1 MTDFEK
7 LIYINLQIENNKEDL
22 NPVRGFKLYLFEALY
37 SIQQF
42 HGRYQFWDILFT
54 IFEFVQLMAFPMDKI
69 FDESWGNHWVK
80 TLGNSFRYSQ
90 LIFLWKG
97 TSFFIITYVFVCIC
111 IIILISLFF
120 YVLIKSTSFAS
131 VHIIKF
137 LVLMFQMQTVLNIPF
152 LRTLFSTIFC
162 ENDFLEVSPEIK
174 CQSGIHI
181 FLIVLSVILIIIYK
195 LIIILFHSTLYE
207 FGVQPN
213 KLKSGYTSSN
223 EVILD
228 FFKLILIIIYQ
239 LISHKMI
246 LAIAT
251 LLFSIILLIHFLVM
265 QPYSSEFTMKLYLS
279 LYSLFCWSCVICIGS
294 ILLQNS
300 NFRSGIVL
308 LIIGY
313 PLLLIII
320 NLQEWEFS
328 IDKYFSLYL
337 SNSRGGYNSLLEI
350 EYFLKLEDSLAE
362 KLKTRE
368 FKILFSY
375 ITDYEDKCTDQNCHL
390 KNFMKIP
397 FKPENFE
404 SLRILLL
411 QHAELLYKQSILKH
425 SNNIKLR
432 IGYILFLFK
441 KLNKKLKGK
450 NEIILLDKFETN
462 FECSFLIYKLKKY
475 IEDTFSDKEEIKTE
489 NNNENLSQVVSSK
502 EASKKIKSV
511 IENIITKY
519 VSLWNIMLIH
529 DWNKSDHLIKM
540 NHLGEDIKFLNKEL
554 NQNIKSLEGWNLL
567 DQETMKI
574 YIKYLKEII
583 NHNEKAHSFI
593 NKISENEQNKHQY
606 DEINLYELNYKE
618 MSKNEEYKYI
628 IINFP
633 QNKIINVSFPVCK
646 IFGYAK
652 EELTG
657 RALDILFPEIYNP
670 CRKLL
675 FQNKIEIYKKKLLI
689 HNKKI
694 NSETW
699 MDNTFGIDKSKFLI
713 SVKIKWFITSLDDE
727 KIYGIGN
734 IFQENKKLINDKDQ
748 ETVYILTDRNLII
761 QNFTSNAQKMLHL
774 NQNYTINDSNISN
787 FITELNDNM
796 INEFKSKN
804 EKEESNISQVKN
816 RDSRRT
822 TRFIKSDFFLK
833 KYNYLGQNTSKIIH
847 WKTDEIIKENNDLKN
862 SKNENINEVSSL
874 SVKSAKN
881 GNSSENLTFLDK
893 NKVIDNKKNTAPLIN
908 KGINFTGIYNLDSNR
923 FKNFKGIKAK
933 DSNKNLLKQKEL
945 IFNMLIKEAKFNE
958 RKVGYIFILRPY
970 MNKEGGKNI
979 NINEGIKDLMSS
991 QDNMKIM
998 NSSDISLMSFADD
1011 RKMNNNPQSPFNLN
1025 IQNNDK
1031 FIQNFCKEKENQFS
1045 FDINDMTY
1053 KQFKYNPKEK
1063 SSFYEELKE
1072 KAIKKI
1078 SDVKKNLQNDE
1089 GEEEE
1094 EEESSEYTSDEN
1106 NSNSSMNSSK
1116 LVKENQPSSN
1126 KENKKVTEE
1135 IKENTINKEKTISTK
1150 KITSNK
1156 NLITDN
1162 LGQNNSNNI
1171 QETNK
1176 KKQDDFYHVNFSK
1189 ISYYVFNYTTGFAEL
1204 QKNQNHKISHVTYL
1218 INAEKEKLKHS
1229 NSRFIINAK
1238 LMKGRK
1244 KGSTNKKDEENEI
1257 NSYHITSMRLKE
1269 IYRALSSK
1277 KMEKSIFKM
1286 FLSSIIIF
1294 ILMIATGVVNIII
1307 YYYLKNTI
1315 YSIFILIEK
1324 SDNLYQNL
1332 LFENSLVKELL
1343 MINNPFYT
1351 NTLNSNKSLYYDQI
1365 SKMLYKFFSDNTFII
1380 SNLTNNF
1387 NILSKE
1393 DEENITRKQ
1402 VDIYMIDPSKT
1413 TQTYYQI
1420 KNYSVLL
1427 YSAYRELNS
1436 ALYHI
1441 SQLKMEE
1448 IHHYNVHVYFFLK
1461 NGKSNLLIYSE
1472 RQMWTLNEKMSEKI
1486 KSGHTIL
1493 IICCIVISLFY
1504 CLYVFIF
1511 FYFYKNI
1518 SLKRKKYISV
1528 LVELDKNLII
1538 SCLDKCEKFLKK
1550 LQEKKENN
1558 ELNKRKISSDSSSM
1572 YNSEIE
1578 NDNYGFAIENK
1589 NKDEKI
1595 IQKKIDK
1602 KDDKLKSRKKYVYQ
1616 FILFFVFLAWQLGTY
1631 IFYYQRMTL
1640 YGNISTYEYYVSMFA
1655 SNFIFVFIYL
1665 REYAFGKKIM
1675 FYGQPVDVHINNT
1688 LRSYYV
1694 LYSQSSK
1701 MKDIYRVYF
1710 PSSYQVF
1717 LNYLYNGKICE
1728 FIDVYNND
1736 YPKANMNCDIF
1747 FYGSSK
1753 HGFFAILTAFVE
1765 EARMLIDRIDK
1776 YYEIAEKK
1784 NFTYNESLVNDPSG
1798 FYEDLIKQYENN
1810 MDEYNKY
1817 NPVNILKTDS
1827 HKELLITY
1835 LYVNTQVY
1843 SNLIS
1848 ESLKQ
1853 FEQLFAKYNSINLI
1867 LNILFIIVVTL
1878 GFVFIWIPF
1887 LFNVNKTFSKFKTMI
1902 YIIPNELLMNIPNIN
1917 SLLEIE

>member
-7 LIYINLQIENNKEDL
+7 LIHINLQIENNKEDL

-42 HGRYQFWDILFT
+42 HGRYQFWDILFS

-97 TSFFIITYVFVCIC
+97 TSFFIITYVFVCIY

-207 FGVQPN
+207 FGIQPN

-228 FFKLILIIIYQ
+228 FFKLILVIIYQ

-279 LYSLFCWSCVICIGS
+279 LYSLFCWSCVICNGS

-308 LIIGY
+308 LILGY

-368 FKILFSY
+368 FKLLFSY

-390 KNFMKIP
+390 KSFMKIP

-404 SLRILLL
+404 NLRILLL

-432 IGYILFLFK
+432 IGYIFFLFK

-450 NEIILLDKFETN
+450 NEIILLDKFESN

-475 IEDTFSDKEEIKTE
+475 IEDTFSDKEEIKKE
-489 NNNENLSQVVSSK
+489 NTNENLSKFASSK
-502 EASKKIKSV
+502 EASKRIKSI
-511 IENIITKY
+511 IENIISNY

-540 NHLGEDIKFLNKEL
+540 NRLGEDIKFLNKEL
-554 NQNIKSLEGWNLL
+554 SQNIKSLEGWNLL
-567 DQETMKI
+567 DQETTKI

-593 NKISENEQNKHQY
+593 DKISEDEQNKYQY

-618 MSKNEEYKYI
+618 MSKNEDYKYI

-633 QNKIINVSFPVCK
+633 QNKIINASFPVCK
-646 IFGYAK
+646 IFGYTK
-652 EELTG
+652 EELIG
-657 RALDILFPEIYNP
+657 RSLDILFPEIYNP
-670 CRKLL
+670 NRKLL

-689 HNKKI
+689 YNKKI

-713 SVKIKWFITSLDDE
+713 SIKIKWFITSLDDE

-761 QNFTSNAQKMLHL
+761 QNFTPNAQKMLHL
-774 NQNYTINDSNISN
+774 NQNYNINDSNISN
-787 FITELNDNM
+787 FITELSENM
-796 INEFKSKN
+796 INEFQLKN

-816 RDSRRT
+816 RNSRRT
-822 TRFIKSDFFLK
+822 TRFIKSDIFLK

-862 SKNENINEVSSL
+862 SKNENNNEVSSL
-874 SVKSAKN
+874 SVKSAKK
-881 GNSSENLTFLDK
+881 GNSSENLIFLDK
-893 NKVIDNKKNTAPLIN
+893 NKVTDTKKNTSPLIN
-908 KGINFTGIYNLDSNR
+908 RGINFTGIYNLDSNR
-923 FKNFKGIKAK
+923 FKNFKGTKIM
-933 DSNKNLLKQKEL
+933 DNNNLLKQKEL

-958 RKVGYIFILRPY
+958 SKVGYIFILRPY
-970 MNKEGGKNI
+970 INKEGGKNI
-979 NINEGIKDLMSS
+979 DINDGIKDLMSS

-998 NSSDISLMSFADD
+998 NNSDISLMSFADD
-1011 RKMNNNPQSPFNLN
+1011 RKINNNPQTPFNLN
-1025 IQNNDK
+1025 LQNNDK
-1031 FIQNFCKEKENQFS
+1031 FIQNFYNEKENQFF

-1063 SSFYEELKE
+1063 SSLYEELKE

-1078 SDVKKNLQNDE
+1078 SDAKNKLQKEE
-1089 GEEEE
+1089 GEEEEE
-1094 EEESSEYTSDEN
+1094 EEESSENTTDEN
-1106 NSNSSMNSSK
+1106 KSTSSMDSSK
-1116 LVKENQPSSN
+1116 KVKENQPSSN
-1126 KENKKVTEE
+1126 KENKKMSEE
-1135 IKENTINKEKTISTK
+1135 IKDNSINKEKTISTK
-1150 KITSNK
+1150 KLISNK

-1162 LGQNNSNNI
+1162 MGQNNSNNI
-1171 QETNK
+1171 EEINK
-1176 KKQDDFYHVNFSK
+1176 KKKDDFYHVNFSK
-1189 ISYYVFNYTTGFAEL
+1189 ISYYVFNYSTGYVEL

-1229 NSRFIINAK
+1229 NSRFVINTK
-1238 LMKGRK
+1238 LIKGRK
-1244 KGSTNKKDEENEI
+1244 KGSSNKKDEENEI
-1257 NSYHITSMRLKE
+1257 NSYNMTSMRLKE

-1286 FLSSIIIF
+1286 LLSSFIIF
-1294 ILMIATGVVNIII
+1294 ILMIATGIVNIVI
-1307 YYYLKNTI
+1307 YYYLKNNI

-1332 LFENSLVKELL
+1332 LFEITLVKELL
-1343 MINNPFYT
+1343 ILNNPLYT
-1351 NTLNSNKSLYYDQI
+1351 NTLNNNKTLYYQQL
-1365 SKMLYKFFSDNTFII
+1365 SRMLYQYYVDNAFII

-1402 VDIYMIDPSKT
+1402 VDMYMIDPIKT
-1413 TQTYYQI
+1413 TQFNYQI

-1441 SQLKMEE
+1441 SQLKIEDA
-1448 IHHYNVHVYFFLK
+1448 HHYNDDVYFFLR
-1461 NGKSNLLIYSE
+1461 NGKSNLLINSE

-1493 IICCIVISLFY
+1493 IICIIAIFLFY

-1511 FYFYKNI
+1511 SYFYKNI
-1518 SLKRKKYISV
+1518 SMKRKNYLSV
-1528 LVELDKNLII
+1528 LKELDKNLVT

-1558 ELNKRKISSDSSSM
+1558 DLNKRKISSNSSSM
-1572 YNSEIE
+1572 YNSEME

-1595 IQKKIDK
+1595 YQNKIDK
-1602 KDDKLKSRKKYVYQ
+1602 KEDKVKSKKRYIYQ
-1616 FILFFVFLAWQLGTY
+1616 FILFLVFLLWQIGIY

-1640 YGNISTYEYYVSMFA
+1640 YNNISNYEYYISMFA

-1675 FYGQPVDVHINNT
+1675 FYGQPVDVYINNT
-1688 LRSYYV
+1688 LENYYV

-1701 MKDIYRVYF
+1701 MKDTYRVYF
-1710 PSSYQVF
+1710 PNSYQVF

-1728 FIDVYNND
+1728 FIDIYNNE
-1736 YPKANMNCDIF
+1736 YPEENTNCDIF

-1753 HGFFAILTAFVE
+1753 HGFFCVLTTFVE
-1765 EARMLIDRIDK
+1765 EARVLIDRIDK

-1784 NFTYNESLVNDPSG
+1784 NFIYNESLVNEPKG
-1798 FYEDLIKQYENN
+1798 FYEDFIKQYENN
-1810 MDEYNKY
+1810 MDEYKRY
-1817 NPVNILKTDS
+1817 NPANILNTDS
-1827 HKELLITY
+1827 HKKLLITY
-1835 LYVNTQVY
+1835 LYINTQVY

-1853 FEQLFAKYNSINLI
+1853 FEQLFAKYNSVYLI
-1867 LNILFIIVVTL
+1867 LNIAFIIIVSL

-1887 LFNVNKTFSKFKTMI
+1887 LLYVNKTFDKIKTMI

-1917 SLLEIE
+1917 NLLSIE